1 MNLWFNTK
9 GDCFQIKLILFFLYL
24 FNLGWTSLLST
35 TYFFNF
41 VSFNIL
47 RRSRFGKFLQESR
60 QKSGKSIS
68 FLFDSLLLSFVDR
81 ITFTSLFSLV
91 HPFVGLGQL
100 FLYQL
105 YESSRIHKFSK
116 SLGLTIRKDLPDF
129 WWPVETETWFLDLI
143 ETITFGREILQHCF
157 ISLYTWTLPLVILYI
172 LIAVIYEFVGS
183 WLLSLYSIYKVF
195 RASWL
200 LQKSPSRMNYGHN
213 STRLSPRLYDKGWD
227 YFIVDECAASR

>member
-9 GDCFQIKLILFFLYL
+9 GDCLQIKLILLFFIFVQFWLDIFTIYL
-24 FNLGWTSLLST
+24 
-35 TYFFNF
+35 YFFNF

-47 RRSRFGKFLQESR
+47 RRSRFRKFLQESR

-81 ITFTSLFSLV
+81 ITFTSLFSLE

-105 YESSRIHKFSK
+105 YESSRIHNFSK

-129 WWPVETETWFLDLI
+129 WWPVEKLKHDF
-143 ETITFGREILQHCF
+143 
-157 ISLYTWTLPLVILYI
+157 
-172 LIAVIYEFVGS
+172 
-183 WLLSLYSIYKVF
+183 
-195 RASWL
+195 
-200 LQKSPSRMNYGHN
+200 
-213 STRLSPRLYDKGWD
+213 
-227 YFIVDECAASR
+227 

>member
-1 MNLWFNTK
+1 MYHNEFMIQYK
-9 GDCFQIKLILFFLYL
+9 GRLFANQIHIIFYTCSVF
-24 FNLGWTSLLST
+24 GWTSLLS

-47 RRSRFGKFLQESR
+47 RRSRFRKFLQESH

-105 YESSRIHKFSK
+105 YESSRTHKFSK
-116 SLGLTIRKDLPDF
+116 SLGLTIRKDMPDF
-129 WWPVETETWFLDLI
+129 
-143 ETITFGREILQHCF
+143 
-157 ISLYTWTLPLVILYI
+157 
-172 LIAVIYEFVGS
+172 
-183 WLLSLYSIYKVF
+183 
-195 RASWL
+195 
-200 LQKSPSRMNYGHN
+200 
-213 STRLSPRLYDKGWD
+213 
-227 YFIVDECAASR
+227 

>member
-1 MNLWFNTK
+1 MIQYK
-9 GDCFQIKLILFFLYL
+9 GRLFANQIDIIFLYL
-24 FNLGWTSLLST
+24 FSFWLDIFTIYL
-35 TYFFNF
+35 YFFNF

-47 RRSRFGKFLQESR
+47 RRSRFRKFLQDSH

-129 WWPVETETWFLDLI
+129 WWSVETETWFLDLI
-143 ETITFGREILQHCF
+143 ETITFGREIVQHCF
-157 ISLYTWTLPLVILYI
+157 IHLNPTFSNIIYTYCCDLWICWQL
-172 LIAVIYEFVGS
+172 AS
-183 WLLSLYSIYKVF
+183 LSLFYI
-195 RASWL
+195 
-200 LQKSPSRMNYGHN
+200 
-213 STRLSPRLYDKGWD
+213 
-227 YFIVDECAASR
+227 